1 MCQALIGMHA
11 FTGYDTVS
19 AFAGKGK
26 AKALKMLTHSKD
38 YQDTFMELVGC
49 VRVNKQAWAFHV
61 QSLCS

>member
-11 FTGYDTVS
+11 FTGCDTVS
-19 AFAGKGK
+19 DFAGKGK

-49 VRVNKQAWAFHV
+49 VRVNKQA
-61 QSLCS
+61 